1 MRHNL
6 GELRAAAL
14 QWLDDPHGDT
24 FAANGSYG
32 RLDQLINEAYAS
44 AVDELDAIPQPWSLS
59 LESEAVEVTTVAG
72 TREYSL
78 GRARN
83 VIEVVE
89 ELTGGTHGTPITI
102 IPQWKRN
109 TAGDGVYLFRDDA
122 SGDWYL
128 GLALYV
134 TPQYAT
140 LHVFVR
146 QVVAKLAST
155 GDVPLQIPEQWHE
168 LIVYKAA
175 MLGLMQQARDAKA
188 QTALYAEKLQQM
200 RSAKPPGNPMRAR
213 KMVD

>member
-44 AVDELDAIPQPWSLS
+44 AVDELDAIPQPWTLGR
-59 LESEAVEVTTVAG
+59 ESDTQVIATVAG
-72 TREYSL
+72 LREYRFL
-78 GRARN
+78 GGRN
-83 VIEVVE
+83 IIEVVE
-89 ELTGGTHGTPITI
+89 VLTGGTHSAPLPIV
-102 IPQWKRN
+102 PHWKRN
-109 TAGDGVYLFRDDA
+109 TAGEGVYLFRNPDR
-122 SGDWYL
+122 GYWYL
-128 GLALYV
+128 GLVMFV

-140 LHVFVR
+140 LEVFFREYVSR
-146 QVVAKLAST
+146 LVGES
-155 GDVPLQIPEQWHE
+155 DVPLQIPEQWHE

-175 MLGLMQQARDAKA
+175 MLGLMQQNRDAKA